1 MAALPKEG
9 RPIEVNS
16 ELIPDET
23 DEYDSVFE
31 AKLAIADRVGMNL
44 GDLPDWIVEEIEGA
58 LAESLER
65 AYVRNLAAYVGDFV
79 RSNAAM

>member
-1 MAALPKEG
+1 VEIDSDLAAE
-9 RPIEVNS
+9 
-16 ELIPDET
+16 ET
-23 DEYDSVFE
+23 DEYGSVFE
-31 AKLAIADRVGMNL
+31 AKLAIADQVGMNL

-58 LAESLER
+58 LAESLKR